1 MPANVETARLP
12 GVISVVYGSALAFG
26 TASAICVSLCVPAWA
41 EAPSEELQA
50 QAPAPRTASFDIS
63 AQPLAAALTS
73 FGRQAGLQVVFDAG
87 SVAGKST
94 AGVSGTMT
102 VELALQRLLS
112 GTGATFR
119 YSSPTSVT
127 ITSVGASA
135 MVLDPVQ
142 VQGVFPVPSQAMIDN
157 IPPAY
162 AGGQVA
168 TGGQLGLLGNRDV
181 METPFNQTSY
191 TAKKA
196 QDQQAQTIRDVLVD
210 DPSVRI
216 VRPTGNNGAQN
227 MMIRGFTVESMDI
240 AYGGLYGLLPTYAIG
255 VELAERIE
263 VLKGPSA
270 MLNGMAPSGAI
281 GGTIN
286 VVPKRAH
293 DEPMNRVTAAYSSA
307 AQVGGAVDVG
317 RRFGPE
323 KELGVRINGAYRAGQ
338 TAVMWNAEEL
348 GLGTIGIDYRG
359 DGFRLSFD
367 GGYQSQY
374 ISGGV
379 GYVSVA
385 AGAPVPGVPD
395 LNNNFIL
402 PWANTYAQ
410 DLFGALRAEVDVWP
424 GVTLYGAIGA
434 HDNRWASL
442 WSGDP
447 IVTGLNGASTQTPLN
462 NTSYETKWTSEIGL
476 RGEAQTGP
484 AGHSFAISATR
495 YQQVFG
501 FGRGIGTPYASNI
514 YTPNVIARP
523 NITTQSPRKSST
535 LQLNSFAIAD
545 TLSFAEKRVQLT
557 LGARYQQLTGE
568 NFDLATGN
576 RTSGYLQDAISP
588 SVALVVRPWKEVSFY
603 GNFIQGLQPGT
614 IVGPTFVNA
623 GQVFPPYQSTQFE
636 LGTKIDWGK
645 FTTTLSAFQI
655 SQPSAIA
662 NAVTNTLTQN
672 GLQRNRGI
680 EFNVFGTPAE
690 GVRLLGGAMFQEAI
704 LVSTAGGVNDG
715 WQAAGAPNVQVNL
728 AGEWDTPV
736 VRGLTLD
743 GRIIYTGPQYV
754 GLTNPRL
761 SIPDWVRFDVGARY
775 VIADAKSPTG
785 KPVAIRFNV
794 ENLLDTNYWSMV
806 SFNTRLNVGTPRTF
820 RLALTADF

>member
-1 MPANVETARLP
+1 MDKRLGSLSVTAVL
-12 GVISVVYGSALAFG
+12 GTSAITMALATG
-26 TASAICVSLCVPAWA
+26 TAPTFAQS
-41 EAPSEELQA
+41 SEVQTV
-50 QAPAPRTASFDIS
+50 QAPAQRAFNIGP
-63 AQPLAAALTS
+63 QPLASALPLFGQQSGRQISADAALV
-73 FGRQAGLQVVFDAG
+73 RGLSTEGGQGAM
-87 SVAGKST
+87 SVD
-94 AGVSGTMT
+94 
-102 VELALQRLLS
+102 EALQRLLA
-112 GTGATFR
+112 GTGLT
-119 YSSPTSVT
+119 YSLLGGTT
-127 ITSVGASA
+127 IALQRVGQAPLDPSTLQ
-135 MVLDPVQ
+135 LDPVQ
-142 VQGVFPVPSQAMIDN
+142 VQGIFAVPSQAMIDN

-191 TAKKA
+191 TAQKA
-196 QDQQAQTIRDVLVD
+196 QDQQAQTIRDVLID

-227 MMIRGFTVESMDI
+227 MMIRGFTVEGTDI
-240 AYGGLYGLLPTYAIG
+240 AYGGLYGLLPSYSIG

-270 MLNGMAPSGAI
+270 MLNGMPPTGAI

-307 AQVGGAVDVG
+307 AQFGGAVDVG
-317 RRFGPE
+317 RRFGPD
-323 KELGVRINGAYRAGQ
+323 KELGVRLNGAYRAGQ
-338 TAVMWNAEEL
+338 TPVMWNAEEL
-348 GLGTIGIDYRG
+348 GLGTIGLDYRG
-359 DGFRLSFD
+359 NGFRVSFD

-395 LNNNFIL
+395 LNSNFIL
-402 PWANTYAQ
+402 PWTKTYSQ

-434 HDNRWASL
+434 HDNRWNSL

-447 IVTGLNGASTQTPLN
+447 IVSSWSGASTQTPYS

-476 RGEAQTGP
+476 RGEAETGP
-484 AGHSFAISATR
+484 VGHSFVISAVR

-501 FGRGIGTPYASNI
+501 FGRGIGTAYASNI
-514 YTPNVIARP
+514 YTPNVIAQP

-557 LGARYQQLTGE
+557 VGARYQQIMGE
-568 NFDLATGN
+568 NFNLTNGVL
-576 RTSGYLQDAISP
+576 TSAYLQDAITP

-614 IVGPTFVNA
+614 VVGPTFANA
-623 GQVFPPYQSTQFE
+623 GEVFSPFLSTQFE
-636 LGTKIDWGK
+636 VGTKIDWGK

-655 SQPSAIA
+655 SQPSSIA
-662 NAVTNTLTQN
+662 NAATNTLTEN

-680 EFNVFGTPAE
+680 ELNVFGTPTE

-728 AGEWDTPV
+728 AGEWDTPF

-743 GRIIYTGPQYV
+743 GRVIYTGTQYV
-754 GLTNPRL
+754 GLTNPRQ